1 MIGEGDGGEYGG
13 WKKFLFLKYVLLV
26 LFFRWNSENTG
37 YFTHLIDVVFSLAFY
52 YVLFYGDL
60 FLSLP
65 QPPPPPLLGVG
76 ISGICTDGFP

>member
-1 MIGEGDGGEYGG
+1 MVGSLADGRNSY
-13 WKKFLFLKYVLLV
+13 FSNVLLV

-65 QPPPPPLLGVG
+65 QPPPHLVRGWH
-76 ISGICTDGFP
+76 

>member
-1 MIGEGDGGEYGG
+1 MVENLADGRISY
-13 WKKFLFLKYVLLV
+13 FSNMFCLFY
-26 LFFRWNSENTG
+26 FFRRISENTG

-65 QPPPPPLLGVG
+65 QHPPPLLGVG
-76 ISGICTDGFP
+76 ISGICTDEFP

>member
-1 MIGEGDGGEYGG
+1 MVGNLADGRISY
-13 WKKFLFLKYVLLV
+13 FSNMFCLFYL
-26 LFFRWNSENTG
+26 FRWISENKG

-65 QPPPPPLLGVG
+65 QTPPPLVRGWH
-76 ISGICTDGFP
+76 